1 MNYTYKQ
8 IWLINFPVMMSIL
21 MEQLINITDAIFLG
35 HVGEVELGASALA
48 GIYYLVT
55 YMLGFGFSIGLQVMI
70 ARRNGEQ
77 NYSDTGRTF
86 FQGLFFLSGLAVF
99 LCLLI
104 HAVSP
109 FILKRLITSGDV
121 YQAVTQ
127 YLNWRSFGLLFSF
140 PFLALRAFFVG
151 TTKTGALSWAAI
163 TAVFINIPLNYL
175 LIFKLGLGISGSAMA
190 STLAEMGSFIIL
202 LLYMWKKVDRIKY
215 GLRRVYD
222 GKLLN
227 RLFRLSVWS
236 MFHSFISMAPWFLFF
251 VAIEHL
257 GKTELAVSNITRS
270 VSTLFFVIVSSL
282 GATSGSLVSNL
293 LGAGERKSI
302 FPICHKIIK
311 LGYAIGLP
319 LVGIALLCDHWI
331 IGFYTNN
338 EALIQQTVTPFMVML
353 FNYVFAVPGYVYIS
367 AVSGTGKTRTAF
379 IFQVTTIGAYLLY
392 LYWLSNCMHAPL
404 AVYMTTEYLFVILLG
419 VQSVVYL
426 KKKHF

>member
-21 MEQLINITDAIFLG
+21 MEQLINITDAVFLG

-70 ARRNGEQ
+70 ARRNGER
-77 NYSDTGRTF
+77 NYTETGRTF
-86 FQGLFFLSGLAVF
+86 FQGLFFLSGLAIL

-104 HAVSP
+104 HAASP
-109 FILKRLITSGDV
+109 FILKRLINTHEV
-121 YQAVTQ
+121 YHAVMQ
-127 YLNWRSFGLLFSF
+127 YLRPRCFGLLFSF
-140 PFLALRAFFVG
+140 PFLAFRAFFVG
-151 TTKTGALSWAAI
+151 ITKTGALSRAALA
-163 TAVFINIPLNYL
+163 AVLINIPLNYL
-175 LIFKLGLGISGSAMA
+175 LIFKWGLGISGSAIA
-190 STLAEMGSFIIL
+190 SSLAEAGSFLML
-202 LLYMWKKVDRIKY
+202 LLYMWKKTDKVKY
-215 GLRRVYD
+215 GLQTVYD
-222 GKLLN
+222 GKLLK

-236 MFHSFISMAPWFLFF
+236 MLHSFISMAPWFLFF

-282 GATSGSLVSNL
+282 GATNGSLVSNL

-302 FPICHKIIK
+302 FPVCHKIIK
-311 LGYAIGLP
+311 LGYAVGLP
-319 LVGIALLCDHWI
+319 LIVLAWLGDRWI

-338 EALIQQTVTPFMVML
+338 ESLIRQTIMPFTVML
-353 FNYVFAVPGYVYIS
+353 LNYVFAVPGYTYIS
-367 AVSGTGKTRTAF
+367 AVSGIGKTQTAF
-379 IFQVTTIGAYLLY
+379 IFQVTTIVVYLIY
-392 LYWLSNCMHAPL
+392 LYRLSNCPDVPL
-404 AVYMTTEYLFVILLG
+404 AVYMTTEYLFVIMLG

-426 KKKHF
+426 KKKSY